1 MPTYTPHEQSGDRI
15 EASYRKTLDAVSD
28 MLTAGLA
35 YLKSASTE
43 NRQLIAEGENLTHQ
57 SVRAPDGEPPHNLV
71 QAVLKWIKG
80 VVQWGTRHLENLR
93 RSALERRNN
102 PALERRVNELERRV
116 DALETAV
123 MDLQESLAS
132 FRREVNER
140 FDAVD
145 QRFDAVDQRFDA
157 VDQRF
162 DAVDQRFEAVDQRFD
177 AIDQRFEAVDQ
188 QFADIYA
195 RFDDIKEEF
204 KRTRRDLHR
213 HVNRLANRFNDLEK
227 QMGQRFD
234 ILEDATMHER
244 ATVIEDALVKWTR
257 SQRAWHEIL
266 PSVLQSAWIET
277 LELWSDRAPAFLWPS
292 LCQRLGVPETLSIQS
307 CDVLTQVEIK
317 GPGAPAP
324 FFVVGE
330 ASVKMDGERIRKTL
344 QHVQELGQHTEYPV
358 IPCVCARVYT
368 STVLDQTRAAGVI
381 ALQWQRGDIA
391 HPISIP
397 DAVKDFLGF

>member
-1 MPTYTPHEQSGDRI
+1 MQGRGS
-15 EASYRKTLDAVSD
+15 
-28 MLTAGLA
+28 A
-35 YLKSASTE
+35 YL
-43 NRQLIAEGENLTHQ
+43 H
-57 SVRAPDGEPPHNLV
+57 APRT
-71 QAVLKWIKG
+71 K
-80 VVQWGTRHLENLR
+80 R
-93 RSALERRNN
+93 R
-102 PALERRVNELERRV
+102 
-116 DALETAV
+116 
-123 MDLQESLAS
+123 
-132 FRREVNER
+132 
-140 FDAVD
+140 
-145 QRFDAVDQRFDA
+145 
-157 VDQRF
+157 
-162 DAVDQRFEAVDQRFD
+162 
-177 AIDQRFEAVDQ
+177 
-188 QFADIYA
+188 
-195 RFDDIKEEF
+195 
-204 KRTRRDLHR
+204 
-213 HVNRLANRFNDLEK
+213 NDLEK

-244 ATVIEDALVKWTR
+244 AKVIEDALVKWTR

-277 LELWSDRAPAFLWPS
+277 LELWSNRAPAFLWPS
-292 LCQRLGVPETLSIQS
+292 LCQRLGMPETLSIQS

-381 ALQWQRGDIA
+381 ALQWQHGDIA